1 MLFPWNMTKFKL
13 FFAFQCKL
21 CLRTFNF
28 FLPPMFYKDNGSG
41 LLKCREL
48 VINIWNSHQFSN
60 IDDNSFLSSP
70 LWKQIPQCGKIWW
83 LAHKW
88 YESVECPK
96 KGSTFC
102 SISSTKVKPKDS
114 SDVDPEACNKPTKGR
129 HLGRWPWTRAQVGM
143 PTNNQ
148 VQWHEDLCGSAIMTT
163 STEEENSRRS
173 SSLRIH

>member
-1 MLFPWNMTKFKL
+1 
-13 FFAFQCKL
+13 
-21 CLRTFNF
+21 
-28 FLPPMFYKDNGSG
+28 MFYKDNGSG

-88 YESVECPK
+88 CESVECPK

-114 SDVDPEACNKPTKGR
+114 SDADPDAWNKPTKGR
-129 HLGRWPWTRAQVGM
+129 RLGRWPWTRGPGRHAHKQLG
-143 PTNNQ
+143 T
-148 VQWHEDLCGSAIMTT
+148 MT
-163 STEEENSRRS
+163 RRFMWFGNDDYVHGRRELSPLFVS
-173 SSLRIH
+173 SHSLA